1 MRRFTVM
8 GFTEAELGFVIAALF
23 AAMAI
28 SERSDAENRAAE
40 TRALEKQAAAARALE
55 RQRDSIASA
64 FKTYRDSVHKRSNK
78 TPRCT
83 EKGEPPGPIA
93 ELRVLGRDLY
103 LMQGERLT
111 SSQVVDRLS
120 PWVARSKE
128 LACHY
133 LVRTIPTSGVD
144 GPAHS
149 AAVRRLW
156 ARFDVDDR

>member
-8 GFTEAELGFVIAALF
+8 GFTEAELGFVLAALF
-23 AAMAI
+23 AALAV
-28 SERSDAENRAAE
+28 SERSETD
-40 TRALEKQAAAARALE
+40 TRAVTTRELEKQ
-55 RQRDSIASA
+55 RDSVVLA

-93 ELRVLGRDLY
+93 ELKVLGRDLY
-103 LMQGERLT
+103 SMRGEQMNFAQVQTRLE
-111 SSQVVDRLS
+111 
-120 PWVARSKE
+120 PWIARSKTLE
-128 LACHY
+128 CHY
-133 LVRTIPTSGVD
+133 LVRTIPTPGVD

-156 ARFDVDDR
+156 SRFDVDDRDR